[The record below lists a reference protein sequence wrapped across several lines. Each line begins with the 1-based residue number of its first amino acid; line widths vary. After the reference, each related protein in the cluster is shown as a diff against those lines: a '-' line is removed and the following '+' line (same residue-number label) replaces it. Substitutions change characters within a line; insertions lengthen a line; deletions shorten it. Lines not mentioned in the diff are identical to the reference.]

1 MAERPTNPV
10 KVIRAKCLEC
20 CCGQVN
26 EVALCVCTDC
36 PLYEWRFGKNPYRVK
51 RELTEEQKQQRLAN
65 FGRKK
70 AKALSD

>member
-1 MAERPTNPV
+1 MTERPTNPV

-20 CCGQVN
+20 CCGQAS

-51 RELTEEQKQQRLAN
+51 RELTEAQLAVLE
-65 FGRKK
+65 RAREAKK
-70 AKALSD
+70 RNQ